1 LAEKEDKVEERHLSL
16 SETTDVLDISERTA
30 YRWIKSGKLR
40 AYKPGRDYRI
50 PESAIR
56 ELMERSEAYPK
67 DLSPRL
73 PLEERGAE
81 LGVWAAY
88 LTHLAE
94 HFEDL
99 ADEEVELCRGE
110 GRADVAPAVAGD
122 ALAAMEVLVA
132 GARVGA
138 VSGDVRAL
146 LRAGFRL
153 AKAADNIEAPFRPPA
168 PRQGPLQIT
177 PEERERLGQMITEAR
192 FRKIVEGLELSARDR
207 EEIFA

>member
-73 PLEERGAE
+73 PLEERGASLDPMLWRQYCE
-81 LGVWAAY
+81 NLADLFEG
-88 LTHLAE
+88 LAE
-94 HFEDL
+94 TD
-99 ADEEVELCRGE
+99 VPPS
-110 GRADVAPAVAGD
+110 RALGWWDVAPKVAGYTLAVVD
-122 ALAAMEVLVA
+122 ALAE
-132 GARVGA
+132 G
-138 VSGDVRAL
+138 VRDGTVYDDQNELIPL
-146 LRAGFRL
+146 LRAAFRL
-153 AKAADNIEAPFRPPA
+153 AYFADALWNKSAEALAEEIEQASVETQFWK
-168 PRQGPLQIT
+168 IT
-177 PEERERLGQMITEAR
+177 
-192 FRKIVEGLELSARDR
+192 EGLELTNEQKEKITA
-207 EEIFA
+207 